1 MKEDE
6 GGLREREEWR
16 SGVEDVQ
23 IEKRENSEERV
34 QENQDELQKGRKK
47 NEKRVITIIIIIIQK
62 GKMR

>member
-34 QENQDELQKGRKK
+34 QENQDELQKREEKK
-47 NEKRVITIIIIIIQK
+47 
-62 GKMR
+62 KMKKE